1 MTGFATRLRNYSE
14 LTRQHAPVGWLLLWF
29 PTIAALFVSGEDWP
43 NTGTLIVFSLGVWLT
58 RSAGCVV
65 NDYADRHLDLQ
76 VERTRTRPIA
86 DGRVSSREA
95 AGVFL
100 ASMGLAALLLFALT
114 PKAALTAVL
123 SLPLILLYPFAK
135 RATQLPQLVLG
146 VAFGWGILV
155 ASVEMTGKITEP
167 ALWLFAA
174 NFLWILAYDT
184 FYALQDLPDDRKVG
198 VGSLATRF
206 GLEGSRRLIAL
217 CQLGVFASLI
227 LLGVRSGFPWYYFVL
242 VPAVLVLFVYQH
254 LKLGQEAHRS
264 DMGYFRA
271 FKNNAWVGLVM
282 IVSLVAATAPP

>member
-1 MTGFATRLRNYSE
+1 MTGVAARLRNYSE

-29 PTIAALFVSGEDWP
+29 PTVGALLVSAEDWP
-43 NTGTLIVFSLGVWLT
+43 SAGTLTVFSLGVWLT

-65 NDYADRHLDLQ
+65 NDYADRRLDPQ
-76 VERTRTRPIA
+76 VERTRRRPIA
-86 DGRVSSREA
+86 DGRVSSLEA
-95 AGVFL
+95 AAVFL
-100 ASMGLAALLLFALT
+100 GFLGLAALLLFALT
-114 PKAALTAVL
+114 PKAALTACL
-123 SLPLILLYPFAK
+123 SVPLILVYPFAK
-135 RATQLPQLVLG
+135 RVTQLPQLVLG
-146 VAFGWGILV
+146 IAFSWGILV
-155 ASVEMTGKITEP
+155 ASVEMAGRITEP

-217 CQLGVFASLI
+217 CQCGVLASLI
-227 LLGVRSGFPWYYFVL
+227 LLGVRSDYPWHYFAL
-242 VPAVLVLFVYQH
+242 VASISVLFVYQH
-254 LKLGQEAHRS
+254 LKLAQEAHRS

-282 IVSLVAATAPP
+282 LVSLIAATASP